1 MKTIQ
6 FQRYKDNPV
15 IRNQSDTFFSV
26 HAANPDLLIRG
37 DTCFFY
43 FRGQD
48 ERGHDQIGVAT
59 TPVERFDGIHWNLYE
74 KNPVIRVAGPES
86 EFDSAHI
93 LDPAA
98 IMIDDHVYLY
108 YTAHQAGWKTEPKP
122 SHTGLAI
129 SGDGFKFKK
138 SDKNPLVQGTS
149 PEVVRLGGKI
159 YLLMQK
165 LNQKGVFDIYLCES
179 DDGIVF
185 PLQKQQK
192 VFSPSTQAGAFDS
205 FSISTVRLWREE
217 EWFYMTYGGCD
228 RYFDYPVAIGLAR
241 SRDLRHWQRYP
252 GNPVLSRGEP
262 GSWDEG
268 ALWFATLYKRQ
279 NIYYLWY
286 EGTGTG
292 LGLSTPYAREQSEI
306 CRQQDYG
313 AYAESSFSQIGLALF
328 KGDSLKW

>member
-1 MKTIQ
+1 MKKID
-6 FQRYKDNPV
+6 FKRYKDNPV
-15 IRNQSDTFFSV
+15 IRTRSNTFFSV
-26 HAANPDLLIRG
+26 HAANPDVLIKG
-37 DTCFFY
+37 DTFFLY

-59 TPVERFDGIHWNLYE
+59 TPLERFDGINWDLYE
-74 KNPVIRVAGPES
+74 CNPIISVSES
-86 EFDSAHI
+86 EKEFDSAHI

-98 IMIDDHVYLY
+98 IVIDGKVYLY
-108 YTAHQAGWKTEPKP
+108 YTAHQAGWKTEQKP

-129 SGDGFKFKK
+129 SRDGLKFTK
-138 SDKNPLVQGTS
+138 SGNNPIVRGMA
-149 PEVVRLGGKI
+149 PEVVHYKGKI
-159 YLLMQK
+159 YLLIQK

-185 PLQKQQK
+185 PPHKQQT
-192 VFSPSTQAGAFDS
+192 VFSPSSEPDAFDS
-205 FSISTVRLWREE
+205 YSISTVRLWEE
-217 EWFYMTYGGCD
+217 EGWFYMTYGGCNQ
-228 RYFDYPVAIGLAR
+228 YFDYPVGIGLAR

-252 GNPVLSRGEP
+252 ENPVLSRGEP

-268 ALWFATLYKRQ
+268 ALWFATLYKRK

-313 AYAESSFSQIGLALF
+313 AYAKSSFSQIGLARF
-328 KGDSLKW
+328 EGDSLKW